1 MPKAIFLTMRRFVLL
16 FFMAGV
22 FAAPSVTVLASFR
35 PDAQTVEAREKWIN
49 ERQPPARVM
58 DAIGLKPGM
67 VVGEVGAGR
76 GRYTIHLAA
85 RVGPAGHVYAND
97 INADGL
103 AVLRERCRKDGL
115 ENVETILGSVDN
127 PLFPKKS
134 LDLVFMVLTYHHLAR
149 PVDLMKNL
157 LPSLKPGATVVV
169 IDPDPAKDP
178 GEPQSEY
185 TPREKIERE
194 AAEAGFVIDRVETFL
209 PRDGLFILKAR
220 EKGGLPPHADPGA
233 CLR

>member
-1 MPKAIFLTMRRFVLL
+1 MPKSIIIAMRRFVLL
-16 FFMAGV
+16 IFMAV
-22 FAAPSVTVLASFR
+22 MVAAPSVSAPAAYRL
-35 PDAQTVEAREKWIN
+35 DAQTVEAREKWIN
-49 ERQPPARVM
+49 DRQPPAQVM

-115 ENVETILGSVDN
+115 GNVETILGSVDD

-209 PRDGLFILKAR
+209 PRDGLFILKA
-220 EKGGLPPHADPGA
+220 KGQSGRAPD
-233 CLR
+233 LRPR